1 MDLLEKFAAVE
12 IKTDERITE
21 ADRNYCDMHQKA
33 YEAAISGFQ
42 ELASF
47 WEKTNKTQEKLL
59 GDRKSSFFHDY
70 LTSYNGPTI
79 SQTLIDHHIEALHSD
94 FIMNLI
100 RYFNST
106 YHVTVESAEIVKTL
120 LPEKPDGYQR
130 SNCVEVSEKYQ
141 AQMQSLVVRYQDVV
155 DQIILRLDG
164 RSFSEQAFY
173 ELRTKCHSAAW
184 NANKQAPDYA
194 RKKDTISFTG
204 YFCRFRGWPYDG
216 WELDD
221 GMKDILYGAAHYET
235 GSFNVL
241 PVGFSCVA
249 GYQDIQTDVVE
260 FPTSEKVKQ
269 MKLFKNNRVDLKFR
283 SPEYAEQFVTDYLGT
298 VC

>member
-12 IKTDERITE
+12 IKADERITE

-79 SQTLIDHHIEALHSD
+79 SQALIDHHIEALHSD
-94 FIMNLI
+94 FIMNLT

-106 YHVTVESAEIVKTL
+106 YHITVESEEIVKIL

-130 SNCVEVSEKYQ
+130 SNYVEVSEKYQ

-184 NANKQAPDYA
+184 NSYKQTPDYA

-216 WELDD
+216 WELGD

-249 GYQDIQTDVVE
+249 GYQEIQTDVVE